1 MPNPY
6 FNIMPNQVAGA
17 APPSAISVP
26 QATLTFAGAPA
37 AVTIVVKVLSVA
49 FPSSTLA
56 TNPQTLLVGLSLLVG
71 LLIYWS
77 TAPTGQNTKDKV
89 LGVVFALI
97 NSFAIAAATLGIE
110 TAAVLIK

>member
-6 FNIMPNQVAGA
+6 FNIMPNQVADA
-17 APPSAISVP
+17 APPSAINVP

-49 FPSSTLA
+49 FPTSTLA
-56 TNPQTLLVGLSLLVG
+56 TNPQPLLVGLSLLVG
-71 LLIYWS
+71 LLIYLS
-77 TAPTGQNTKDKV
+77 TAPSHLAFKDKTIGF
-89 LGVVFALI
+89 LFALI
-97 NSFAIAAATLGIE
+97 NSFVIAAATLGID